1 MAGKK
6 RDPGKGITVIRECT
20 PNADDGK
27 IFSQL
32 FKRVLGVDVKVEVVR
47 QQVASTKNFNTKG
60 GIMP

>member
-6 RDPGKGITVIRECT
+6 RDPSKGITVIRECT

-32 FKRVLGVDVKVEVVR
+32 FKRVLGVDVKVKVVK
-47 QQVASTKNFNTKG
+47 Q
-60 GIMP
+60 